1 MLLVN
6 LNEEIGVVTVE
17 PKDRLTQADF
27 DAVAG
32 VIDPY
37 LTEHGV
43 LNGLVIVTED
53 FPGWDSFGALVK
65 HLKFVRQHHEK
76 LSRVALVTD
85 SAIGDLAEK
94 LASHFVSAQVRHFSY
109 LQLADAQAWVKE
121 YSTD

>member
-6 LNEEIGVVTVE
+6 LNKESAVVTIE
-17 PKDRLTQADF
+17 PKDRLSEADF
-27 DAVAG
+27 EALAG

-43 LNGLVIVTED
+43 LSGLIILTKD
-53 FPGWDSFGALVK
+53 FPGWESFGALVR
-65 HLKFVRQHHEK
+65 HFTFVKQHHEK

-94 LASHFVSAQVRHFSY
+94 LASHFVSAQVRHFPY

-121 YSTD
+121 NGVD